1 MCYIGFRSEQV
12 IAERGGERTRVRYR
26 FLFGHRDSRPRR
38 QVDHPVTVGG
48 EQLVLVIRVL
58 LPGVHIDSGAGA
70 GQRRGQP
77 IELGSRLFCLDA
89 GRIIYRTHVFGDK
102 RNVHIDS
109 IPDGFAR
116 PLSGA

>member
-1 MCYIGFRSEQV
+1 MRAGV
-12 IAERGGERTRVRYR
+12 RGLQGS
-26 FLFGHRDSRPRR
+26 HAPCCARR
-38 QVDHPVTVGG
+38 WLGG
-48 EQLVLVIRVL
+48 LGGL
-58 LPGVHIDSGAGA
+58 GAGA
-70 GQRRGQP
+70 GKRRGQP